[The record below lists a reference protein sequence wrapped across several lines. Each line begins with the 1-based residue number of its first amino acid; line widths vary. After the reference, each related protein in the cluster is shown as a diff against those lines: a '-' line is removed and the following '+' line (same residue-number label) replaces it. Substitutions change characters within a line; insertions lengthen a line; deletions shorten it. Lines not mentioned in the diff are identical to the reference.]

1 MADQIKHGS
10 QQIVAA
16 NSSIDVS
23 ALPASGVAAAAYAGG
38 QTSVPSLTVDA
49 KGRVTAASTTNV
61 KMTGIDFGASGN
73 TIVDQTIFVETS
85 APQSSD
91 GENGDVWYQ
100 TIS

>member
-23 ALPASGVAAAAYAGG
+23 ALPDSGVTANAYPGG
-38 QTSVPSLTVDA
+38 QTTVPSFAVDT
-49 KGRVTAASTTNV
+49 KGRVTSASTTAV